1 MRRHGNR
8 SDNPRPHFLYVI
20 YDFFKQRIYKFG
32 IGQHGKGSRTFERL
46 DRQIWERN
54 RPEFPKERFRG
65 RILKRNLAKPM
76 AKFWKSCWFLFS
88 TGNMVQNR
96 RGINP
101 NENNAGN
108 RTADFDTLIPRTQR
122 IVRSY
127 MTEFFDIGKAS
138 TANTV
143 FSRFL
148 ERGQENLEISVL

>member
-65 RILKRNLAKPM
+65 RIIKRNLAKPM
-76 AKFWKSCWFLFS
+76 AKFLEKLLVLIFYRKHGSKPEGNKSKREQRRE
-88 TGNMVQNR
+88 QNR
-96 RGINP
+96 
-101 NENNAGN
+101 
-108 RTADFDTLIPRTQR
+108 
-122 IVRSY
+122 
-127 MTEFFDIGKAS
+127 
-138 TANTV
+138 
-143 FSRFL
+143 
-148 ERGQENLEISVL
+148 